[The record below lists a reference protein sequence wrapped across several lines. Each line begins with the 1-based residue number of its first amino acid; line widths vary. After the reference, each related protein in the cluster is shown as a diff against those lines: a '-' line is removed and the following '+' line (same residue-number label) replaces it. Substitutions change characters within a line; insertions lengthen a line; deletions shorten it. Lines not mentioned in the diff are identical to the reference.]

1 MLKKPSEDKPI
12 TIRHIA
18 RIAMVS
24 PATVSN
30 VINKKPGVS
39 DETRYRVL
47 KIVEA
52 LNYKPNLV
60 ARSLVKR
67 RTYSI
72 AMLITNTLNPIFP
85 EMAAGVDDILKEHG
99 YSLSIISSY
108 DDPAVEA
115 TEIDKIRARGVDGII
130 TSASLIGDENIR
142 TLVRSGYPVVSVLRR
157 VYNCDELDYVNVNN
171 VKGGYHAVEHLI
183 RLGHEK
189 IAIIKGP
196 PNTST
201 GVERFEGAVK
211 ALRDYEVPLSEELFL
226 QGDYFR
232 KSGYQATNRLLKKR
246 TKNRPTAVFAC
257 NDDMALGVFE
267 AVWDKGLGIP
277 EDIALVGFNNMETTS
292 LRGIEISTISQR
304 KQEMGQLAAKRL
316 IDKIEKNRG
325 DKKSYHVVLEPEL
338 IIRKSCGYS
347 ISSKYLRDR
356 VIKTKFTLNTKISE
370 GDQYVKR

>member
-1 MLKKPSEDKPI
+1 MLKKPSEDKAV

-18 RIAMVS
+18 RIAKVS
-24 PATVSN
+24 PATVPI
-30 VINKKPGVS
+30 VVNKKPGVS

-47 KIVEA
+47 KIVQA

-60 ARSLVKR
+60 ARSLVQR

-85 EMAAGVDDILKEHG
+85 ELAAGVDDILKEHG

-115 TEIDKIRARGVDGII
+115 AEIDKIRARAMDGII
-130 TSASLIGDENIR
+130 TSASLIDDENIR
-142 TLVRSGYPVVSVLRR
+142 TLVRSNFPVVSVLRR
-157 VYNCDELDYVNVNN
+157 VYNCDHLDYVNVDN
-171 VKGGYHAVEHLI
+171 VKAGYWAIEHLI
-183 RLGHEK
+183 RLGHER

-196 PNTST
+196 LNTST
-201 GVERFEGAVK
+201 GVERFEGAVQ
-211 ALRDYEVPLSEELFL
+211 ALRDYELPLSEEFFL

-257 NDDMALGVFE
+257 NDDMAIGVFE
-267 AVWDKGLGIP
+267 AVWDRGLKIP
-277 EDIALVGFNNMETTS
+277 EDIALVGFNNMEMTS
-292 LRGIEISTISQR
+292 LRGIEISTISQK
-304 KQEMGQLAAKRL
+304 KQEIGKLAAKRL
-316 IDKIEKNRG
+316 IDKIEKNG
-325 DKKSYHVVLEPEL
+325 KGKKPYHVVLEPEL
-338 IIRKSCGYS
+338 IIRKSCGYF

-356 VIKTKFTLNTKISE
+356 VIKKEFSLDNQNIRGESLC
-370 GDQYVKR
+370 